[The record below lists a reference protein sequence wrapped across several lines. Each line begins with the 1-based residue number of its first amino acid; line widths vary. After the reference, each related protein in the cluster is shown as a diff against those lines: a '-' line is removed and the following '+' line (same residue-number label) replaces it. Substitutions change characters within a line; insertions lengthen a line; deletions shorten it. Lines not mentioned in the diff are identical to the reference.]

1 MITTTTVKTLVTLE
15 DLRELV
21 LAKTNLLSIP
31 SDATF
36 WLCKTK
42 EPPDTRL
49 TPVEEIEHG
58 DAIEVEFTTTS
69 E

>member
-42 EPPDTRL
+42 EPDTRL